1 MADVTLDRII
11 KDAFSLPPQDQ
22 RRLIELL
29 NARIAQSA
37 PQKTIEQIAAEQ
49 GKGPLDFARIRSLG
63 NFFPADES
71 IDDLINTVRSLR
83 EDKTTR
89 ALD

>member
-1 MADVTLDRII
+1 MADITLDRII

-37 PQKTIEQIAAEQ
+37 SVKTIEQMAAEQ
-49 GKGPLDFARIRSLG
+49 GKGPLDFAEIQNLG
-63 NFFPADES
+63 AFFPADENV
-71 IDDLINTVRSLR
+71 DDLINTIRSLR
-83 EDKTTR
+83 EDQATR
-89 ALD
+89 SLD

>member
-1 MADVTLDRII
+1 MADITLDRII

-37 PQKTIEQIAAEQ
+37 SVKTIEQMAAEQ
-49 GKGPLDFARIRSLG
+49 GKGPLDFAKIQKLG
-63 NFFPADES
+63 SFFPADENV
-71 IDDLINTVRSLR
+71 DELINTIRSLR
-83 EDKTTR
+83 EDKAAR
-89 ALD
+89 SLD

>member
-1 MADVTLDRII
+1 MADITLDRIM

-29 NARIAQSA
+29 NARMAQSA
-37 PQKTIEQIAAEQ
+37 SVKTIDQMAAEQ
-49 GKGPLDFARIRSLG
+49 GKGPLDFAKIRSLG
-63 NFFPADES
+63 SFFPDDENV
-71 IDDLINTVRSLR
+71 DDLISTIRSLR
-83 EDKTTR
+83 EDKATR

>member
-1 MADVTLDRII
+1 MADATLDRII

-29 NARIAQSA
+29 NARVAQSA
-37 PQKTIEQIAAEQ
+37 PQRTIEQIAAEQ
-49 GKGPLDFARIRSLG
+49 GKGPLDFAKIRNLG
-63 NFFPADES
+63 SFFPDDERV
-71 IDDLINTVRSLR
+71 DDLISTVRNLR

-89 ALD
+89 PLD

>member
-29 NARIAQSA
+29 NARMAQSA
-37 PQKTIEQIAAEQ
+37 SVKTIEQMAAEQ
-49 GKGPLDFARIRSLG
+49 GKGPLDFAKIRDLG
-63 NFFPADES
+63 SFFPDDENV
-71 IDDLINTVRSLR
+71 DDLISTIRSLR
-83 EDKTTR
+83 EDKVTR

>member
-1 MADVTLDRII
+1 MAEVTLDRII

-29 NARIAQSA
+29 NARISQTA
-37 PQKTIEQIAAEQ
+37 PAKTIEQMAAEQ
-49 GKGPLDFARIRSLG
+49 GKAPLDFAKIRNLG
-63 NFFPADES
+63 SFFPEDENV
-71 IDDLINTVRSLR
+71 DDLINTIRSLR
-83 EDKTTR
+83 EDKATR

>member
-29 NARIAQSA
+29 NARMAQSA
-37 PQKTIEQIAAEQ
+37 SVQTIEQMAAEQ
-49 GKGPLDFARIRSLG
+49 GKAPLDFARIQNLG
-63 NFFPADES
+63 SFFPADENV
-71 IDDLINTVRSLR
+71 DDLIHTIRSLR
-83 EDKTTR
+83 KDEATR
-89 ALD
+89 ILD